1 MREQAAIE
9 DRKMRPKAGLYT
21 NYLSDEGGDK
31 ICQKVAE
38 EAGEVII
45 AAKNHDNG
53 QLISETAD
61 LLFYMQTLLTQKGI
75 HLRDVFGE
83 IWRRREKEGNLKKR
97 I

>member
-9 DRKMRPKAGLYT
+9 NRKMRPKAGSYT

-61 LLFYMQTLLTQKGI
+61 LLFHMQTLLSKRESICATFSGRYGGAEKKKGT
-75 HLRDVFGE
+75 
-83 IWRRREKEGNLKKR
+83 
-97 I
+97 